1 MKIVTLQIKMNVPN
15 NYPLNDSDDI
25 QQLLLD
31 FPNKTVFIDG
41 KVEYNNYDKYY
52 TQEERVISMDMI

>member
-1 MKIVTLQIKMNVPN
+1 MVRLDWRTTVNTTNKDMKIVTLQIKMNVPN
-15 NYPLNDSDDI
+15 NYPLNNSDDI

-41 KVEYNNYDKYY
+41 KV
-52 TQEERVISMDMI
+52 V